1 MKSKMIKK
9 IFFLMLFII
18 GCSINNSDSEWTQ
31 YQKLEYKVADDY
43 LGYQFDY
50 EDLTIRLE
58 LPAFYVLN
66 YSDGSQRNID
76 GT

>member
-1 MKSKMIKK
+1 
-9 IFFLMLFII
+9 MLFII